1 MAWDSSPSFRFPFPN
16 ADNNTIILDIVN
28 FARVRTDCLLQ
39 IGREGEILVGKILIG
54 VATAYVVGA
63 AVWLAAG
70 GIVRDQAP
78 TELLNVSCDPTRE
91 LWRDVNER
99 FIQHYEQERGVK
111 LTIRMSHGGSA
122 SQARSVIDGLEA
134 DVVTLGLWSDT
145 SAVHKRGLI
154 DDDWTTRLPFR
165 ALPYYS
171 TIVFVVRKGNPKQIH
186 DWPDLTRSD
195 IEVITPN
202 PKTSGNGKL
211 SFLAAWGAELRRSHS
226 EEHARQFVTTVY
238 RRVKVLDSGA
248 RGATTTF
255 AQKRIGDVHL
265 TWENEA
271 YLEVEEA
278 KGELEIVYPSVSI
291 RAEPPVAVVD
301 ANARRKGTKPAA
313 DAYLKFLYTD
323 EIQDI
328 IAKHHYRP
336 YDPRAFERNKERF
349 QGLAN
354 EQLFAISEIAADWD
368 AANERFFAEGG
379 EFDRIYARERK

>member
-1 MAWDSSPSFRFPFPN
+1 M
-16 ADNNTIILDIVN
+16 LGKV
-28 FARVRTDCLLQ
+28 LL
-39 IGREGEILVGKILIG
+39 GLVGTYI
-54 VATAYVVGA
+54 VGA

-70 GIVRDQAP
+70 GVVRDKAP
-78 TELLNVSCDPTRE
+78 TELLNVACDPTRE
-91 LWRDVNER
+91 LWRDVNEQ
-99 FIQHYEQERGVK
+99 FIADYEAKTGVK
-111 LTIRMSHGGSA
+111 LSIKMSHGGSA

-145 SAVHKRGLI
+145 SAVSKRGLI
-154 DDDWTTRLPFR
+154 DADWSTRLEYG

-186 DWPDLTRSD
+186 NWDDLVKSD
-195 IEVITPN
+195 VGVITPN

-211 SFLAAWGAELRRSHS
+211 SFLAAWGAKLRETKS
-226 EEHARQFVTTVY
+226 EEEARKFVTAMY
-238 RRVKVLDSGA
+238 QRVKVLDSGA

-255 AQKRIGDVHL
+255 AQKKIGDVHL

-271 YLEVEEA
+271 FLEVEEA
-278 KGELEIVYPSVSI
+278 RGELEIVYPSVSI

-313 DAYLKFLYTD
+313 DAYMKFLYT
-323 EIQDI
+323 EGAQDI

-336 YDPRAFERNKERF
+336 SNPKAFERNKEKF
-349 QGLAN
+349 PGLPN
-354 EQLFAISEIAADWD
+354 DRLFPVTEIAPDWD
-368 AANERFFAEGG
+368 AANDRFFTEGG

>member
-1 MAWDSSPSFRFPFPN
+1 MLSKVLFGLMA
-16 ADNNTIILDIVN
+16 T
-28 FARVRTDCLLQ
+28 
-39 IGREGEILVGKILIG
+39 
-54 VATAYVVGA
+54 YVLGA

-70 GIVRDQAP
+70 GVVRDDQAS

-91 LWRDVNER
+91 LWRDINER
-99 FIQHYEQERGVK
+99 FIEHYERERGVK

-154 DDDWTTRLPFR
+154 DDDWTKRLPYD

-186 DWPDLTRSD
+186 DWPDLLKPGV
-195 IEVITPN
+195 EVVTPN

-211 SFLAAWGAELRRSHS
+211 SFLAAWGAELRRSKS
-226 EEHARQFVTTVY
+226 EENARTFVTAMY
-238 RRVKVLDSGA
+238 RSVKVLDSGA

-255 AQKRIGDVHL
+255 AQKGIGDVHL

-271 YLEVEEA
+271 YLEVAEA
-278 KGELEIVYPSVSI
+278 GGALEIIYPLVSI

-301 ANARRKGTKPAA
+301 ANARRKGSKPAA
-313 DAYLKFLYTD
+313 DAYMKFLYTD
-323 EIQDI
+323 EAQDI
-328 IAKHHYRP
+328 IARHRYRP
-336 YDPRAFERNKERF
+336 SDPKAFHRNKELF
-349 QGLAN
+349 PGLPSDR
-354 EQLFAISEIAADWD
+354 LFPITEVAPNWD

-379 EFDRIYARERK
+379 EFDRIYARQSGGR